1 MLKLLKKENVKN
13 KNCISKDWIN
23 FLQGILD
30 DCKKLNEIDQKASNS
45 CKVERSG
52 CNLCGEPTDN
62 ENDNVEQK
70 KYVIAVEDGGL
81 SITGEGLYI
90 HDNGDLQIFS
100 DVRKGITKAYFKKWD
115 FFTVGELEGLE

>member
-1 MLKLLKKENVKN
+1 MTDHN
-13 KNCISKDWIN
+13 KQMRNEDYANS
-23 FLQGILD
+23 LRRILD
-30 DCKKLNEIDQKASNS
+30 DLKKLNEIDQKASNS